1 MSPWLVWIVATAV
14 WIGMGTFFQSPVQ
27 ALAVSGQ
34 SGKMDGTSDTPVQ
47 KEGPVSLSRKRKKEL
62 RKLQNQANKIWASQQ
77 VLVGEA
83 GNIARE
89 AGRQLGYYGRE
100 QLGPQVQ
107 ATYGKYAQPYVS
119 KSLDVSRDVLTNR
132 VVPAAGAV
140 VGSALSVWD
149 AATDTRTRLAAGKGF
164 ALPDSKTYAK
174 KAEKYGRDA
183 TKALSKKFAVLEPKK
198 QKQGL
203 GAGGVI
209 AIILGVAAAAGV
221 LYAAWQTLRA
231 DDELWVAD
239 DPLRAPD
246 A

>member
-1 MSPWLVWIVATAV
+1 MS
-14 WIGMGTFFQSPVQ
+14 G
-27 ALAVSGQ
+27 LARWGNR
-34 SGKMDGTSDTPVQ
+34 DPHNR
-47 KEGPVSLSRKRKKEL
+47 EGIVSLSRKRKKEL
-62 RKLQNQANKIWASQQ
+62 NKLQKQATNLWESQQ

-83 GNIARE
+83 AAVARE
-89 AGRQLGYYGRE
+89 ARRQLGNYNRE
-100 QLGPQVQ
+100 QLLPQVQ
-107 ATYGKYAQPYVS
+107 AGYGKYAAPYIGKGVQVS
-119 KSLDVSRDVLTNR
+119 KHVLEGR

-149 AATDTRTRLAAGKGF
+149 AANDTRERLAAGKGF
-164 ALPDSKTYAK
+164 ALPDSATYAK
-174 KAEKYGRDA
+174 KAGMYSKDA
-183 TKALSKKFAVLEPKK
+183 TAKLSAKLNPAP
-198 QKQGL
+198 QKRGM

>member
-1 MSPWLVWIVATAV
+1 M
-14 WIGMGTFFQSPVQ
+14 
-27 ALAVSGQ
+27 
-34 SGKMDGTSDTPVQ
+34 
-47 KEGPVSLSRKRKKEL
+47 SLSRKRKKEL
-62 RKLQNQANKIWASQQ
+62 RRLQDQANKLWASQQ

-83 GNIARE
+83 TTVARE
-89 AGRQLGYYGRE
+89 AGRQVGNYGRE
-100 QLGPQVQ
+100 QVVPQVQ
-107 ATYGKYAQPYVS
+107 ASYDRYAAPYVDKGMKFS
-119 KSLDVSRDVLTNR
+119 QHMLNER

-149 AATDTRTRLAAGKGF
+149 AANDTRAKIAAGRGLS
-164 ALPDSKTYAK
+164 LPAASVITKNAK
-174 KAEKYGRDA
+174 KYGKSASR
-183 TKALSKKFAVLEPKK
+183 SFAAAVEPQRK
-198 QKQGL
+198 GI

-209 AIILGVAAAAGV
+209 AILLGVAAAVGV